1 MMTRIYAGIC
11 ALLLFL
17 GAGACAPKDSFV
29 IEGQVEG
36 LADGTV
42 MTLTL
47 GATHKDE
54 KPLLEAVVSGGKF
67 AFTYSVES
75 PGCSTSGSKGH
86 GASCLSWW
94 KTATG

>member
-47 GATHKDE
+47 A
-54 KPLLEAVVSGGKF
+54 GG
-67 AFTYSVES
+67 Y
-75 PGCSTSGSKGH
+75 PQR
-86 GASCLSWW
+86 
-94 KTATG
+94 